1 MTEQEVMPEL
11 VAAAGP
17 KPSKVRQYRPFLI
30 LLYAQDQ
37 RGLGH
42 INRTLTIARHLLAA
56 NPRAVA
62 YIATRS
68 PINNGFVL
76 PERCDYI
83 KLATRIIPDCFP
95 RDVEDKRH
103 FRRARRHMLR
113 DAAECL
119 SPDLVIVDHEP
130 LGANG
135 EFREGLYALK
145 EMRPDATVIYGLRD
159 IMDDP
164 DRIKTQWEQMGAYGA
179 FRSLFDG
186 IVVYGSQRL
195 FDVADAYGIPEDVRP
210 KLHYCGYMVRERPT
224 VDPADVRR
232 RYGLPPDGPLIV
244 ATIGGGCDGHPV
256 LDAAQEAIARLQKTR
271 PNLAGILVTGPFMPA
286 ERKAALHAK
295 ASPRCPV
302 VESADIF
309 QLIAA
314 GDAVVGMA
322 GFNTTCEA
330 LSLGRPLVMVPRSTD
345 KVEQEIRARVL
356 AGRDLARWIHPKD
369 LTPDRLVKELTWG
382 LDCDRSALLGRVQ
395 EVIPSFDGAARLTQ
409 YLGRW
414 MNDA

>member
-1 MTEQEVMPEL
+1 MI
-11 VAAAGP
+11 GP
-17 KPSKVRQYRPFLI
+17 KPRPYRPFLI

-56 NPRAVA
+56 WPKAVA

-76 PERCDYI
+76 PERCDLI

-135 EFREGLYALK
+135 EFREGLYALR
-145 EMRPDATVIYGLRD
+145 EMRPDATLIYGLRD
-159 IMDDP
+159 IMDHP
-164 DRIKTQWEQMGAYGA
+164 DRIKAQWEQLGAYGT

-195 FDVADAYGIPEDVRP
+195 FDVAEAYDIPEDVRP
-210 KLHYCGYMVRERPT
+210 KLHYCGYMVRDCPT
-224 VDPADVRR
+224 ADPAEVRR

-244 ATIGGGCDGHPV
+244 ATIGGGSDGHPV
-256 LDAAQEAIARLQKTR
+256 LEAAQEAIARLQRIR
-271 PNLAGILVTGPFMPA
+271 PGLSGILVTGPFMPV
-286 ERKAALHAK
+286 ELKAALRAK
-295 ASPRCPV
+295 ATPSCPV

-314 GDAVVGMA
+314 SDAVVAMA
-322 GFNTTCEA
+322 GFNTVCEA

-345 KVEQEIRARVL
+345 KVEQEMRARVL
-356 AGRDLARWIHPKD
+356 ASHDLARWIHPEE
-369 LTPDRLVKELTWG
+369 LTPNRLVEELTWG
-382 LDCDRSALLGRVQ
+382 LDCDRSALLGRVRD
-395 EVIPSFDGAARLTQ
+395 VIPDFDGAARLTR

-414 MNDA
+414 MNGA